1 MATIK
6 DVAAVAGVTVT
17 TVSRV
22 LNNRGYISDKTRK
35 KVYNA
40 MAELDYRPNEVARSL
55 IRKKSNLIGLIVP
68 DVAHPFFSELT
79 SHIEY
84 FAYKAG
90 YKILLCDSYQESYK
104 EKDYIAMLRSNQVD
118 GIIMA
123 SHTLEVDEYMN
134 LNLPVVAVD
143 RTFSETI
150 PYITSDNYSGGV
162 QATNLLIDKGCK
174 KIAHISGP
182 LILNTPANNR
192 YKAFTDVAEQ
202 KNIESVLIETELGL
216 HQDYERIIHKLF
228 QDHPDVDGIFASSDM
243 IAIAAIKV
251 ANEIGK
257 RIPGDLKIVGFD
269 DISFASMI
277 VPSLTTIK
285 QSTEMMGKMT
295 IQLLADQI
303 DGKEVAIENIIP
315 IELKERKTT

>member
-1 MATIK
+1 MATLK

-35 KVYNA
+35 RVYSA
-40 MAELDYRPNEVARSL
+40 MEELDYQPNEVARSL
-55 IRKKSNLIGLIVP
+55 IRKKSNLIGLIIP

-90 YKILLCDSYQESYK
+90 YKILLCDSYQESDK
-104 EKDYIAMLRSNQVD
+104 EKDYITMLRSNQVD

-123 SHTLEVDEYMN
+123 SHTLEVDEYLN
-134 LNLPVVAVD
+134 LNLPIVAVD
-143 RTFSETI
+143 RTFSDTM

-174 KIAHISGP
+174 KVAHISGP
-182 LILNTPANNR
+182 QILNTPANNR
-192 YKAFTDVAEQ
+192 YNAFTDVVAQ
-202 KNIESVLIETELGL
+202 KGIENVVVETELGL
-216 HQDYERIIHKLF
+216 HQDYEKIIHKLF
-228 QDHPDVDGIFASSDM
+228 KEHPDVDGIFASSDM
-243 IAIAAIKV
+243 IAIAVIKV
-251 ANEIGK
+251 ASEIGK
-257 RIPGDLKIVGFD
+257 EIPRELKIVGFD
-269 DISFASMI
+269 DITFASMI
-277 VPSLTTIK
+277 VPALTTIK
-285 QSTEMMGKMT
+285 QSTEKMGDRI
-295 IQLLADQI
+295 IQLITDQV
-303 DGKEVAIENIIP
+303 DGKEVAVEHIIP

>member
-40 MAELDYRPNEVARSL
+40 MAELDYQPNEVARSL

-90 YKILLCDSYQESYK
+90 YKILLCDSYQESDK
-104 EKDYIAMLRSNQVD
+104 EKDYITMLRSNQVD

-123 SHTLEVDEYMN
+123 SHTLEVDEYLN

-150 PYITSDNYSGGV
+150 PYITSDNYAGRV
-162 QATNLLIDKGCK
+162 QATNLLIHKGCK

-182 LILNTPANNR
+182 LMLNTPANNR

-202 KNIESVLIETELGL
+202 KRIESVFIETELGL
-216 HQDYERIIHKLF
+216 HQDYEKIIHNLF
-228 QDHPDVDGIFASSDM
+228 EDHPDVDGIFASSDM
-243 IAIAAIKV
+243 IAIAAVKV
-251 ANEIGK
+251 ASEIGK

-277 VPSLTTIK
+277 VPPLTTIK

-295 IQLLADQI
+295 IQLLVDQI
-303 DGKEVAIENIIP
+303 DGREVEFENVLP